1 MYGKISLL
9 WVPVTAAMLFFGGC
23 RGNAGKPGNYGEELY
38 RPGYSAGFSLY
49 EAGDS
54 SSVLVIRNPWQGAE
68 NVTTEL
74 FLSSGGEKAP
84 KEFRG
89 VSVSVPLEKVVCL
102 SSSHVAFI
110 DALGRTSAIAGVSG
124 PRYISNRE
132 ILRRYGEGKV
142 ADVGYDT
149 NLNYELLA
157 SLRPD
162 LVFIYGVGGE
172 NTAVTGKLKELGIK
186 VVYIGEYLED
196 TPLGKAEWII
206 PFGQLFGMLDEAED
220 MFGRIAARYEEL
232 KDMADNFE
240 NKPKVMLNSPYRDV
254 WFVPGG
260 KSYMAALIADAG
272 GEYIYDDNDSSV
284 SMPIS
289 GEAAY
294 LAVGGADVWLN
305 PNQARTIK
313 ELTAQNPKF
322 SNVPAVERRQV
333 YNATKR
339 STEGGGSDFWES
351 GVLRADRV
359 LEDMIIMLHPGII
372 PDGELYYFERLE

>member
-1 MYGKISLL
+1 MKCKISLL
-9 WVPVTAAMLFFGGC
+9 AVSLSVAALLPLGCGGG
-23 RGNAGKPGNYGEELY
+23 GNRAVSYGEEVY
-38 RPGYSAGFSLY
+38 ETRYSSGFSIY

-68 NVTTEL
+68 NVTSEL
-74 FLSSGGEKAP
+74 FMSNGGEKAP
-84 KEFRG
+84 RG
-89 VSVSVPLEKVVCL
+89 FQGLSLSVPLEKVVCL

-110 DALGRTSAIAGVSG
+110 DALGMTDAIAGVSG
-124 PRYISNRE
+124 ARYISNE
-132 ILRRYGEGKV
+132 KILRGYEEGKI

-157 SLRPD
+157 SIRPD

-172 NTAVTGKLKELGIK
+172 NTAVTEKLKELGIN
-186 VVYIGEYLED
+186 VVYIGEYLEE
-196 TPLGKAEWII
+196 TALGKAEWII
-206 PFGQLFGMLDEAED
+206 PFGELFGLRGEAENIL
-220 MFGRIAARYEEL
+220 GGIAGRYERMKE
-232 KDMADNFE
+232 MASGAGE
-240 NKPKVMLNSPYRDV
+240 KPKVMLNSPYRDV

-260 KSYMAALIADAG
+260 KSYMAALISDAG
-272 GEYIYDDNDSSV
+272 GEYIYKDNKSTV

-294 LAVGGADVWLN
+294 LAVSGAEVWLN
-305 PNQARTIK
+305 PNQARTIM
-313 ELTAQNPKF
+313 ELAAQNPKF
-322 SNVPAVERRQV
+322 SDIPVVRNGRV

-339 STEGGGSDFWES
+339 STTGGGSDFWES

-359 LEDMIIMLHPGII
+359 LEDMILILHPGII